1 MTLSSELRLGANLM
15 SNGSCSFLV
24 WCPNHHAVTL
34 EVCSPAAGKLEMN
47 PLDKSYFH
55 CSVPNVKPGA
65 LYSYVLP
72 NGAKRPDPASKAQ
85 PQGVHGP
92 SQVCSDSFH
101 WTDSSWR
108 GISLDETILYEV
120 HVGTFTPEGTFDAIL
135 PRLPALKSLGI
146 TTIELMPLA
155 QFPGERNWGYDG
167 VYLFA
172 VQNSYGGRDGLKRL
186 VNACHEL
193 GLAVALD
200 VVYNHF
206 GPEGNYLSEF
216 GPYFTDCYNTPWGE
230 AVNFDGPHSEEVRRF
245 FTENALHWLTDFHID
260 ALRLDAIHAIIDVST
275 KRFLEELGQRIDEVA
290 QRLNRKI
297 HIIAENDRNDSRVIL
312 PRDSGGYGFASQWND
327 DFHHSVHALLTGER
341 QGYYGD
347 FGALEHVA
355 KSLREG
361 YVYSG
366 QYSQFRHRR
375 QGSFSEASTPKNFV
389 NFIQNHDQVGNRAQG
404 ERLSQLVSFES
415 LKLAAGL
422 LLLSPFVPML
432 FMGEEYGETAPF
444 QYFVSHMDEN
454 LIESVRQGR
463 RTEFEKF
470 DWRADVPDP
479 QSADT
484 FLRSKLH
491 WECRDR
497 GHHQKLLFFYAELL
511 RLRKSSSSLSISERN
526 ECAISILDPVGL
538 MVDRWHAGDR
548 TIALYNFEQAALSI
562 NPCLPSG
569 VWKKLLDSSDEMWN
583 GPGCAVPSEL
593 HGGKALTLQL
603 SPLSFALFKF
613 VEEVP
618 ASGQT
623 TA

>member
-1 MTLSSELRLGANLM
+1 MSLSSELRLGANLM
-15 SNGSCSFLV
+15 SDGSCSFLV
-24 WCPNHHAVTL
+24 WCPHHSAVTL
-34 EVCSPAAGKLEMN
+34 ELCLSHAEKLEMT
-47 PLDKSYFH
+47 PLDNSYFH
-55 CSVPNVKPGA
+55 CFVPHAEPGM
-65 LYSYVLP
+65 LYSYALP

-92 SQVCSDSFH
+92 SQVCREFFQ

-108 GISLDETILYEV
+108 GLSLAETVLYEL
-120 HVGTFTPEGTFDAIL
+120 HVGTFTPEGTLDAIV
-135 PRLPALKSLGI
+135 PRLPALKALGI

-172 VQNSYGGRDGLKRL
+172 VQDSYGGRDGLKRL
-186 VNACHEL
+186 VNACHEQ
-193 GLAVALD
+193 GIAVALD
-200 VVYNHF
+200 VVYNHL

-230 AVNFDGPHSEEVRRF
+230 AVNFDGPYSEEVRRF

-275 KRFLEELGQRIDEVA
+275 RRFLEELGERIDSLA
-290 QRLNRKI
+290 LRLNRKI
-297 HIIAENDRNDSRVIL
+297 HIIAENDRNDSRVLL
-312 PRDSGGYGFASQWND
+312 PRESGGYGFAAQWND

-347 FGALEHVA
+347 FGGVQHLA
-355 KSLREG
+355 KALREG

-366 QYSQFRHRR
+366 QYSQFRRR
-375 QGSFSEASTPKNFV
+375 REGSFSEASTPKNFV
-389 NFIQNHDQVGNRAQG
+389 NFIQDHDQVGNRAQG
-404 ERLSQLVSFES
+404 ERLSQLVNFES

-444 QYFVSHMDEN
+444 QYFVSHTDEN
-454 LIESVRQGR
+454 LIESVRKGR
-463 RTEFEKF
+463 RSEFEKF

-491 WECRDR
+491 WECRDH
-497 GHHQKLLFFYAELL
+497 GHHQKQLRFYAELL
-511 RLRKSSSSLSISERN
+511 RIRKASPSLSHSGRDECAICLIEPGGLMVERWHEHDRTVAFFNFQSATAPVNSSLSPGIWQK
-526 ECAISILDPVGL
+526 ILDST
-538 MVDRWHAGDR
+538 D
-548 TIALYNFEQAALSI
+548 QQ
-562 NPCLPSG
+562 
-569 VWKKLLDSSDEMWN
+569 WN
-583 GPGCAVPSEL
+583 GPGCAAPSEL
-593 HGGKALTLQL
+593 QGGNVSFQL
-603 SPLSFALFKF
+603 PARSFALFKQS
-613 VEEVP
+613 EEAPV
-618 ASGQT
+618 SG
-623 TA
+623 

>member
-1 MTLSSELRLGANLM
+1 MSLSSELRLGANLM
-15 SNGSCSFLV
+15 SDGSCSFLV
-24 WCPNHHAVTL
+24 WCPNHPAVTL
-34 EVCSPAAGKLEMN
+34 EIASPHAKTFQMT
-47 PLDKSYFH
+47 PLNNSYFH
-55 CSVPNVKPGA
+55 CSVPNVKPGT
-65 LYSYVLP
+65 LYSYILP
-72 NGAKRPDPASKAQ
+72 HGARRPDPASKVQ

-92 SQVCSDSFH
+92 SQVCTNAFH
-101 WTDSSWR
+101 WTDSSWQ
-108 GISLDETILYEV
+108 GLSLCETVLYEL
-120 HVGTFTPEGTFDAIL
+120 HVGTFTPEGTFDAII

-200 VVYNHF
+200 VVYNHL
-206 GPEGNYLSEF
+206 GPEGNYLSDF
-216 GPYFTDCYNTPWGE
+216 GPYFTDCYGTPWGE
-230 AVNFDGPHSEEVRRF
+230 AVNFDGPYSDEVRRF

-260 ALRLDAIHAIIDVST
+260 ALRLDAIHAIIDVSP
-275 KRFLEELGQRIDEVA
+275 KPFLAELGERIDA
-290 QRLNRKI
+290 LARRLNRKI

-312 PRDSGGYGFASQWND
+312 PRESGGYGFASQWND

-347 FGALEHVA
+347 FGALEHLA
-355 KSLREG
+355 KALHEG

-366 QYSQFRHRR
+366 QYSQFRHQR

-389 NFIQNHDQVGNRAQG
+389 NFIQDHDQVGNRAQG
-404 ERLSQLVSFES
+404 ERLSQLVCFES

-444 QYFVSHMDEN
+444 QYFVSHMEES
-454 LIESVRQGR
+454 LIKSVRQGR
-463 RTEFEKF
+463 RSEFEKF
-470 DWRADVPDP
+470 HWRVDVPDP

-491 WECRDR
+491 WECRDS
-497 GHHQKLLFFYAELL
+497 GHHQKLLLFYSELL
-511 RLRKSSSSLSISERN
+511 SIRKSSPSLSLSERN
-526 ECAISILDPVGL
+526 ECAVSILDPGCIV
-538 MVDRWHAGDR
+538 VERWHAQDR
-548 TIALYNFEQAALSI
+548 TVAFYNCEQITGSI
-562 NPCLPSG
+562 NPCLSSG
-569 VWKKLLDSSDEMWN
+569 VWEKILDSSDKKWD
-583 GPGCAVPSEL
+583 GPGCAAPEL
-593 HGGKALTLQL
+593 QGAKALALQL
-603 SPLSFALFKF
+603 PPRSFALFKLSK
-613 VEEVP
+613 EAP
-618 ASGQT
+618 AGGQA